1 MKLFNKLLISV
12 VAILLFVELLGGYG
26 LAQDEGS
33 EKYSGEVCW
42 FGSALCLV
50 PVMLF
55 VVSLAIAIWMY
66 RDAERRGK
74 NGELWLIIELLLPI
88 IGLIIWLVVR
98 PPTLSS

>member
-1 MKLFNKLLISV
+1 MKLCNMLLIIA
-12 VAILLFVELLGGYG
+12 VALLLFVGSLGKCA
-26 LAQDEGS
+26 LAQGEGDE
-33 EKYSGEVCW
+33 KFSGAVCW
-42 FGSALCLV
+42 LGSALCLV

-66 RDAERRGK
+66 KDAERRGK

-98 PPTLSS
+98 PPAPSS